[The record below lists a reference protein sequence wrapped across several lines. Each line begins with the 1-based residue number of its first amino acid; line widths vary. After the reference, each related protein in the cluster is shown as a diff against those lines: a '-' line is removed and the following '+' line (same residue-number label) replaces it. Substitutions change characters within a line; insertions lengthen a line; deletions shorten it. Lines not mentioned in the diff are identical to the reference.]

1 MDADRLNALLIDP
14 SLGNRDDYM
23 EIKRLAETY
32 PYAQFLKILLAKLAQ
47 LLNEEDQVKMLHSAA
62 IFSADRKILKK
73 YYTGEHYRI
82 VIPPEET
89 NLHESMV
96 IFPGPEEPG
105 NPEIEP
111 EAPAPG
117 ETGPDEDKDDIRD
130 ELKTNLDKLKHLQ
143 EEALGSTDRMK
154 SEEPSAGSGQ
164 PDRETEPPGAPQ
176 EQSEDSPP
184 GQDQKKLIE
193 DFISSLNKVKSK
205 TLLPP
210 GPEKSVED
218 LSSESIE
225 FDSNLVTE
233 TLAKLYV
240 KQGKTEKAIEIYRKL
255 IWKFPQKKAYF
266 AARIEELNG

>member
-23 EIKRLAETY
+23 EIKRLAKTY
-32 PYAQFLKILLAKLAQ
+32 PYAQFLKILLAKLAR

-117 ETGPDEDKDDIRD
+117 ETGPDEDKNDIRD
-130 ELKTNLDKLKHLQ
+130 ELKNNLDKLRHLQ
-143 EEALGSTDRMK
+143 KDALGSTDRMK
-154 SEEPSAGSGQ
+154 PEEPSAGSGQ
-164 PDRETEPPGAPQ
+164 ADRETEPPGAPQ
-176 EQSEDSPP
+176 DQSEGSPP
-184 GQDQKKLIE
+184 GQDQQKLIE
-193 DFISSLNKVKSK
+193 EFISSLNKVKSK

-210 GPEKSVED
+210 GQEKSVED